1 MFRAPRTTRPAP
13 SEAILAMTRTSRA
26 RWAFCLG
33 TILLFGCAGV
43 PVEQPEWS
51 PYDPK
56 DQARRQRYG
65 TITGTDGITLF
76 GMGRRGPDQTAAN
89 ASGGGGI
96 GVNAYLWRASLETL
110 DFIPLLSA
118 DPFGGLI
125 ITDWYQPAEA
135 PDERF
140 KLQVLIRDVALRAD
154 AVRVSVLR
162 QRRDAKGGW
171 VDVPADPR
179 VATELEDKILTR
191 ARQIRIA
198 AGG

>member
-1 MFRAPRTTRPAP
+1 M
-13 SEAILAMTRTSRA
+13 SRFVIA
-26 RWAFCLG
+26 VCA
-33 TILLFGCAGV
+33 LLVGGGLLVGCSGV
-43 PVEQPEWS
+43 PIEQPEWS

-76 GMGRRGPDQTAAN
+76 GMGRRGTEQAASN
-89 ASGGGGI
+89 GGGGGGI

-110 DFIPLLSA
+110 DFIPLASA

-125 ITDWYQPAEA
+125 VTDWYQPAEA

-140 KLQVLIRDVALRAD
+140 KIQVLIRDVALRAD

-162 QRRDAKGGW
+162 QRRDPKGGW
-171 VDVPADPR
+171 LDVPADPR

-198 AGG
+198 AGN

>member
-1 MFRAPRTTRPAP
+1 M
-13 SEAILAMTRTSRA
+13 SEERRVGRLAAAALVTAMLA
-26 RWAFCLG
+26 
-33 TILLFGCAGV
+33 GCGSDAQV
-43 PVEQPEWS
+43 PDWT

-56 DQARRQRYG
+56 DQARRERYG
-65 TITGTDGITLF
+65 TVTGSDGITLF
-76 GMGRRGPDQTAAN
+76 STGRRGGDQAA
-89 ASGGGGI
+89 AQGGAGGGGGGI

-125 ITDWYQPAEA
+125 ITDWYQPAEVS
-135 PDERF
+135 DERF

-162 QRRDAKGGW
+162 QRRDPRAGW

-179 VATELEDKILTR
+179 TATELEDKILTR

-198 AGG
+198 SAGG

>member
-1 MFRAPRTTRPAP
+1 MSKGTRLGRVA
-13 SEAILAMTRTSRA
+13 AVGVLAGL
-26 RWAFCLG
+26 LG
-33 TILLFGCAGV
+33 GCGADV
-43 PVEQPEWS
+43 QHPDWT
-51 PYDPK
+51 PYDPR
-56 DQARRQRYG
+56 DQARRERYG
-65 TITGTDGITLF
+65 TITGSDGITLF
-76 GMGRRGPDQTAAN
+76 STGRRGTDQAA
-89 ASGGGGI
+89 AQGGGGGGAGI

-162 QRRDAKGGW
+162 QRRDPRAGW

-179 VATELEDKILTR
+179 TATELEDKILTR

-198 AGG
+198 SAGG

>member
-1 MFRAPRTTRPAP
+1 MDRGSRVRR
-13 SEAILAMTRTSRA
+13 LAA
-26 RWAFCLG
+26 AF
-33 TILLFGCAGV
+33 LLTGLFAGCGADV
-43 PVEQPEWS
+43 QHPDWT

-56 DQARRQRYG
+56 DQARRERYG
-65 TITGTDGITLF
+65 TITGSDGITLF
-76 GMGRRGPDQTAAN
+76 STGRRGTDQAGAQ
-89 ASGGGGI
+89 GGGGGGTGI

-162 QRRDAKGGW
+162 QRRDPRAGW

-179 VATELEDKILTR
+179 TATELEDKILTR

-198 AGG
+198 SAGG

>member
-1 MFRAPRTTRPAP
+1 MTTETRLGRLVFAGLL
-13 SEAILAMTRTSRA
+13 AGIL
-26 RWAFCLG
+26 G
-33 TILLFGCAGV
+33 GCGGDV
-43 PVEQPEWS
+43 QQPDWT
-51 PYDPK
+51 PYDPR
-56 DQARRQRYG
+56 DQARRERYG

-76 GMGRRGPDQTAAN
+76 GTGRRGTDQ
-89 ASGGGGI
+89 ASAQGGGGAGGAGI

-110 DFIPLLSA
+110 DFIPLVSA

-140 KLQVLIRDVALRAD
+140 KIQVLIRDVALRAD

-162 QRRDAKGGW
+162 LRRDPRAGW
-171 VDVPADPR
+171 MDVPADPR
-179 VATELEDKILTR
+179 TATELEDKILTR

-198 AGG
+198 SIGG

>member
-1 MFRAPRTTRPAP
+1 M
-13 SEAILAMTRTSRA
+13 STRTRLGWLLA
-26 RWAFCLG
+26 AAFLSG
-33 TILLFGCAGV
+33 TLAACTDAQV
-43 PVEQPEWS
+43 PDWS
-51 PYDPK
+51 PFDPK
-56 DQARRQRYG
+56 DQARRERFG
-65 TITGTDGITLF
+65 TVTGSDGITLF
-76 GMGRRGPDQTAAN
+76 ATGRRGNGQTAAQEGTG
-89 ASGGGGI
+89 GGGGI

-140 KLQVLIRDVALRAD
+140 KLQVLIRDVVLRAD

-162 QRRDAKGGW
+162 QRRDPRAGW

-179 VATELEDKILTR
+179 TATELEDKILTR

-198 AGG
+198 SAGG

>member
-1 MFRAPRTTRPAP
+1 MSKGTRLGRVA
-13 SEAILAMTRTSRA
+13 AACLLAGL
-26 RWAFCLG
+26 LG
-33 TILLFGCAGV
+33 GCGADV
-43 PVEQPEWS
+43 QYPEWT
-51 PYDPK
+51 PYDPR
-56 DQARRQRYG
+56 DQARRERYG
-65 TITGTDGITLF
+65 TITGSDGITLF
-76 GMGRRGPDQTAAN
+76 STGRRGTDQAA
-89 ASGGGGI
+89 AQGSGAGGAGI

-162 QRRDAKGGW
+162 QRRDPRAGW

-179 VATELEDKILTR
+179 TATELEDKILTR

-198 AGG
+198 SAGG

>member
-1 MFRAPRTTRPAP
+1 MRTTKP
-13 SEAILAMTRTSRA
+13 SGRLLALA
-26 RWAFCLG
+26 LG
-33 TILLFGCAGV
+33 AGLLAGCAGADV
-43 PVEQPEWS
+43 QHPDWS

-76 GMGRRGPDQTAAN
+76 GMGRRGTEPAAGS
-89 ASGGGGI
+89 AAGAGGAAGI

-110 DFIPLLSA
+110 DFIPLVSA

-140 KLQVLIRDVALRAD
+140 KLQVLIRDVVLRAD

-162 QRRDAKGGW
+162 QRRDARGTW
-171 VDVPADPR
+171 VDVPSDPR
-179 VATELEDKILTR
+179 TATELEDKILTR

-198 AGG
+198 AAGG

>member
-1 MFRAPRTTRPAP
+1 MSKGTRLGRVA
-13 SEAILAMTRTSRA
+13 AAGLLAGL
-26 RWAFCLG
+26 LG
-33 TILLFGCAGV
+33 GCGADV
-43 PVEQPEWS
+43 QYPDWT
-51 PYDPK
+51 PYDPR
-56 DQARRQRYG
+56 DQARRERYG
-65 TITGTDGITLF
+65 TITGSDGITLF
-76 GMGRRGPDQTAAN
+76 STGRRGTDQAA
-89 ASGGGGI
+89 AQGGGGGGAGF

-162 QRRDAKGGW
+162 QRRDPRAGW

-179 VATELEDKILTR
+179 TATELEDKILTR

-198 AGG
+198 SAGG